1 MEKKQQVREQSEQQP
16 VLSDKRSNQP
26 CVLLLKVANAYTWDP
41 PSEQSGMI
49 LLSFLMLSHI
59 SAWTSKLGLGGIR

>member
-41 PSEQSGMI
+41 PSEQPGMHDAF
-49 LLSFLMLSHI
+49 SYKCMDFKTW
-59 SAWTSKLGLGGIR
+59 ARGN